1 MNPLTDF
8 IALIGRILLA
18 FLFVQGGYSSCS
30 AAWPGLSQP

>member
-1 MNPLTDF
+1 MNAFTDF

-18 FLFVQGGYSSCS
+18 FLFVQADTASCS